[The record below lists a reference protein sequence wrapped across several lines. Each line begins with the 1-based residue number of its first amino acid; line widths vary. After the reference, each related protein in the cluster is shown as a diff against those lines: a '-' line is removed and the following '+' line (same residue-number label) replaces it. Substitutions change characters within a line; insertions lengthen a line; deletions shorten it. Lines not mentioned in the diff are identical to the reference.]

1 MTKDNSKHMR
11 LPMYV
16 VTGINKL
23 TGEREAV
30 TKPHSLWKTRELA
43 SRQHSRSAY
52 KWLKVEPAV
61 REGRLF

>member
-1 MTKDNSKHMR
+1 MTKDNSKHMK

-30 TKPHSLWKTRELA
+30 TKPHSLWKTREMRDKLA
-43 SRQHSRSAY
+43 SRQH
-52 KWLKVEPAV
+52 
-61 REGRLF
+61 